1 MFITR
6 SGLSIGRIL
15 NNALIF
21 DLDQGAVLRIESNSL
36 RNSRRVS
43 DIKNLDK

>member
-15 NNALIF
+15 NIDLIF
-21 DLDQGAVLRIESNSL
+21 DLDQDATMQIESNSL

>member
-15 NNALIF
+15 NNDLIF
-21 DLDQGAVLRIESNSL
+21 DLDQDATMRIESTSL